1 MSADEG
7 ARSRADKLAFYL
19 LKAVNKAIR
28 EHQMLADG
36 DRVLAAVSG
45 GKDSLTLL
53 DLLRRRQCSALEHY
67 ALSACLVRTD
77 WHCGRAA
84 PETWLRKWCREQDV
98 PLTVVELPLKSE
110 LDAAELNPC
119 FVCAW
124 HRRRLLFQVAEELGC
139 NKLAFGHHADDLA
152 ETALLNLFFNAR
164 LRGMAPR
171 QELFQGQL
179 VLIRPL
185 AYVEERDIVPFAK
198 ASGFPIEGEPC
209 PWGQRSQRA
218 AIKSMLRNME
228 QECRQIKRHIHRAVE
243 YYEGATRNGVDN
255 APDTS
260 SQE

>member
-7 ARSRADKLAFYL
+7 TRSRADKLAYYL

-28 EHQMLADG
+28 EHQMLVDG
-36 DRVLAAVSG
+36 DRVLVAISG

-53 DLLRRRQCSALEHY
+53 DLLRRRQRSAPERY
-67 ALSACLVRTD
+67 ELSACLVRTD

-84 PETWLRKWCREQDV
+84 PEAWLREWCCDQDV
-98 PLTVVELPLKSE
+98 PLTVVDMPLKRE

-119 FVCAW
+119 FVCTW
-124 HRRRLLFQVAEELGC
+124 NRRKTLFQVAEQLGC
-139 NKLAFGHHADDLA
+139 SKVAFGHHADDLA

-171 QELFQGQL
+171 QELFQGEM

-185 AYVEERDIVPFAK
+185 VYVEERDIVPFVK

-218 AIKSMLRNME
+218 AVKSMLRGME
-228 QECRQIKRHIHRAVE
+228 KECRQIKRHICRAVE
-243 YYEGATRNGVDN
+243 HYEGTARSV
-255 APDTS
+255 A
-260 SQE
+260 ERER